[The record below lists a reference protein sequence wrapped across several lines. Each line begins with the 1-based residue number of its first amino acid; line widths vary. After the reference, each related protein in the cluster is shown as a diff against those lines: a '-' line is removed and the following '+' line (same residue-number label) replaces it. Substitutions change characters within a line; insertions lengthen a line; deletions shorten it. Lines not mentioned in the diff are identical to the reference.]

1 MYEIIEGFLEA
12 LRLII
17 TLDPDVM
24 AISLRSIIVS
34 FTATIFASLIAVP
47 LGGVIY
53 FGSFPGKKSLI
64 NLIQTLYS
72 LPTVIVG
79 LLIFLLLSRVG
90 PFGFLRLLFTPTA
103 MIIAQTVLILPIMI
117 GLTISALSG
126 VDPIIRDTL
135 RSLGATRFQFL
146 ANTMKEAKFAILA
159 AVALGFGRAIS
170 EVGAAILVGGNIMAS
185 SFSSSTRV
193 LTTATSLETS
203 MGNISQS
210 IALGIVLLA
219 IALVVNFVITTV
231 QHR

>member
-193 LTTATSLETS
+193 LTTAISLETS